1 MTVTQ
6 TSADEYF
13 GLAKEF
19 FSKAPGL
26 AYPDLERYFWYHTI
40 DLGNGL
46 ITPGCYDYRP
56 SLPAFGFPNDMQG
69 MKALDVGSAT
79 GFFAFE
85 FEKRGASVTSIEIP
99 SLRDWDCFPG
109 ETSQQLIEKTKI
121 ELGKGGWRPGQESPE
136 NLFANSTPQELY
148 RYTLDGPFRFCHDQL
163 HSKVVR
169 HYAPIYDLSEATLG
183 KEKFDLVFA
192 GDVLWHTINPL
203 QALAAI
209 AAVCS
214 GTLIIAQDLQ
224 EQVSPHPVM
233 LYIGGDKSGEDSA
246 AWWVP
251 NGPWF
256 EQVLK
261 KLGFKDV
268 AVVGK
273 HSGVMRPA
281 GVPYDRSIIHAK
293 RA

>member
-1 MTVTQ
+1 MNQ

-13 GLAKEF
+13 RLANEF
-19 FSKAPGL
+19 FGKALELGY
-26 AYPDLERYFWYHTI
+26 ADLEKYFWYHTI
-40 DLGNGL
+40 DLGNDL

-56 SLPAFGFPNDMQG
+56 SLPAFGFPNEMQG
-69 MKALDVGSAT
+69 ISALDVGSAT

-85 FEKRGASVTSIEIP
+85 FEKRGASVTSVEIP
-99 SLRDWDCFPG
+99 SLLDWDCFPG
-109 ETSQQLIEKTKI
+109 ETSQQFVEKTQR
-121 ELGKGGWRPGQESPE
+121 ELAKVGWKPGQESLDH
-136 NLFANSTPQELY
+136 LFANSTPEELY
-148 RYTLDGPFRFCHDQL
+148 RYSLDGPFEFCHKQL
-163 HSKVVR
+163 GSQVVR
-169 HYAPIYDLSEATLG
+169 RYARIYDLSEPALG
-183 KEKFDLVFA
+183 NTKFDLVFA

-203 QALAAI
+203 QALAAM

-224 EQVSPHPVM
+224 DHISPHPIM
-233 LYIGGDKSGEDSA
+233 HYIGGDKAGEDSA

-251 NGPWF
+251 NGRCF

-273 HSGVMRPA
+273 HSGFMRPA
-281 GVPYDRSIIHAK
+281 GISYERSIIHAK
-293 RA
+293 RE